1 MNQSFLAK
9 KGCRFIGAMAA
20 AAAVMGLSVNSVYA
34 EPIAPGSLRAPKEAA
49 YAGTG
54 TADDPYRIAISGN
67 VNGSTSFTAPS
78 AFWSGGG
85 VSGGS
90 GIMDSA
96 VVFENYEGNDTD
108 NKLNSSMY
116 FDFSDKDNLTDVW
129 DGTWTYA
136 FRLAPW
142 THFEVVDDELCLG
155 FSWKGDFSTYF
166 TDWEFTFDAEGLSDS
181 LEEDKQFEP
190 GDLISLTY
198 YGAYDT
204 TQTSRGTKYAVDLT
218 VEDENASSVVYAT
231 VDENGYAT
239 FSGDN
244 MIVYGG
250 NYVVRHVSEAQSIE
264 VTNDNNNQITEKNGT
279 LQMKASV
286 LPEDALDKD
295 VTWSIVK
302 GGDKAVID
310 ENGLVTAVSDGEI
323 VVRATLTSDP
333 SIYGECTILI
343 SGQSSEMTDPTET
356 PDSPNTPETPGTAG
370 DDVNAPDTTKP
381 ADTDSVEQVAAP
393 RTGDSAWGLQYEI
406 ILLAAAACF
415 AAVLIRMPGKNK

>member
-1 MNQSFLAK
+1 MN
-9 KGCRFIGAMAA
+9 MAT
-20 AAAVMGLSVNSVYA
+20 
-34 EPIAPGSLRAPKEAA
+34 K
-49 YAGTG
+49 
-54 TADDPYRIAISGN
+54 
-67 VNGSTSFTAPS
+67 
-78 AFWSGGG
+78 
-85 VSGGS
+85 
-90 GIMDSA
+90 
-96 VVFENYEGNDTD
+96 
-108 NKLNSSMY
+108 
-116 FDFSDKDNLTDVW
+116 DK
-129 DGTWTYA
+129 
-136 FRLAPW
+136 
-142 THFEVVDDELCLG
+142 
-155 FSWKGDFSTYF
+155 
-166 TDWEFTFDAEGLSDS
+166 
-181 LEEDKQFEP
+181 
-190 GDLISLTY
+190 
-198 YGAYDT
+198 
-204 TQTSRGTKYAVDLT
+204 
-218 VEDENASSVVYAT
+218 NASSVVYAT

-250 NYVVRHVSEAQSIE
+250 NYVVRHISTAQSIE

-370 DDVNAPDTTKP
+370 DVNASDIVKP
-381 ADTDSVEQVAAP
+381 ADTDSVTQVAAP
-393 RTGDSAWGLQYEI
+393 RTGDSALGVQYEI
-406 ILLAAAACF
+406 ILLAAIVCI